1 MRLTVVLPTY
11 NEADNLRPMIEAL
24 LRLDLTAFDVRQD
37 VLVVDDNSPDGTG
50 TLADELAAA
59 NPSRVTVHH
68 RPEKRGLAH
77 AYLDGF
83 ARAIESGADLV
94 VQMDCDFSHQPEN
107 ILRLLESLD
116 DADVVLGSR
125 FSKGGSVDPNWSWYR
140 KLLSGWANRVYV
152 PVILGLPLCD
162 ATGGFRLWRAE
173 ALREVA
179 DPRIIGCNG
188 YAFQVEMAYVA
199 HKLGYRMREIPIFFP
214 DREVGESKMSLAI
227 QVESAW
233 QVPAMRL
240 RHRNRKAAR

>member
-50 TLADELAAA
+50 ALADELAAA
-59 NPSRVTVHH
+59 SPSRVAVRH
-68 RPEKRGLAH
+68 RAEKQGLAH

-83 ARAIESGADLV
+83 ARAIEAGADLI

-107 ILRLLESLD
+107 IVRLLEKLD
-116 DADVVLGSR
+116 DTDVVLGSR

-173 ALREVA
+173 TLRQVA

-199 HKLGYRMREIPIFFP
+199 HKLGFRMREVPIFFP

-227 QVESAW
+227 QIESAW
-233 QVPAMRL
+233 QVPAMRV
-240 RHRNRKAAR
+240 RHRNRKASR